1 MLKWLL
7 TIVIAL
13 AIIALATPWLRRRGL
28 GRLPGDLQVRVK
40 GRDYYLPILST
51 IILSLIA
58 VLIGR
63 LI

>member
-13 AIIALATPWLRRRGL
+13 VIIAIAMPWLRRRGL
-28 GRLPGDLQVRVK
+28 GHLPGDLRVRVK
-40 GRDYYLPILST
+40 GRDYYVPILST